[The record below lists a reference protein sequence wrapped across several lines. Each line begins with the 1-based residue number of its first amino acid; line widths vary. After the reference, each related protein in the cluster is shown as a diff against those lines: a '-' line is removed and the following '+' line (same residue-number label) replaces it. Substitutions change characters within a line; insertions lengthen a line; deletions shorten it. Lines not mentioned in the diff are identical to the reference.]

1 MATSPAAAAAAAS
14 ASAQRDMRALPEI
27 QPPILPSPAAL
38 PPTGLHRLPRPTA
51 SAIKRMR
58 VVDLKA
64 ALAARGLDASHAH
77 KKTLVDRLEAGLGME
92 GASVGQSTDVPA
104 TQPATA
110 TANAPAPAAAA
121 GLSFAMCCAV
131 WPVLCA
137 SFW

>member
-1 MATSPAAAAAAAS
+1 
-14 ASAQRDMRALPEI
+14 MRALPEI